1 MKNNIFTELAH
12 KKHKQVMRDR
22 FYKAVELAVFF
33 NRRRGNSGWNYDPAA
48 AQSNLKIACAVI
60 GIPYRYYPNL
70 NPDTVL
76 LK

>member
-1 MKNNIFTELAH
+1 MENIFTELAQ
-12 KKHKQVMRDR
+12 KKHKQVMRAR

-33 NRRRGNSGWNYDPAA
+33 NRRRNNSGWNYDPAT
-48 AQSNLKIACAVI
+48 AQDNLKIACAVI
-60 GIPYRYYPNL
+60 GVPYRYYPNL